1 MPAVSPRAPSL
12 PEARGEA
19 HQPRAPGRA
28 GRWRRVERWLRNR
41 AGLLLDALH
50 EGPRLAAAGLHL
62 ALRLAAVALD
72 DASRLGA
79 ALAQLALDLRTGALD
94 LAQRAVTSGVATALV
109 LAQVGRNATLH
120 LALHLA
126 ELALRALAGDGVRL
140 DDLEHLVTRR
150 KGGADGDQHGALG
163 LRLNDLKRVQLGL
176 GAGLGGPAGGLAA
189 LGSVA
194 TAGGS
199 GLAGRGLPLSLCL
212 GGGGH
217 GSFRLSFPTDSGLR
231 RGSY

>member
-12 PEARGEA
+12 REARGGTMNDA
-19 HQPRAPGRA
+19 LG
-28 GRWRRVERWLRNR
+28 ERSHLP
-41 AGLLLDALH
+41 LH

-109 LAQVGRNATLH
+109 LPQVGRDATLH

-126 ELALRALAGDGVRL
+126 ELALRA
-140 DDLEHLVTRR
+140 
-150 KGGADGDQHGALG
+150 
-163 LRLNDLKRVQLGL
+163 
-176 GAGLGGPAGGLAA
+176 
-189 LGSVA
+189 
-194 TAGGS
+194 
-199 GLAGRGLPLSLCL
+199 
-212 GGGGH
+212 
-217 GSFRLSFPTDSGLR
+217 
-231 RGSY
+231 